1 MAGKFSADSGN
12 LRSILVWGGVSDDR
26 DTFSSRALVQSRS
39 NTQRSDPSYHT
50 LLDTLDAHMLCDTD
64 EGDGDDALHG
74 GDGQP

>member
-1 MAGKFSADSGN
+1 M
-12 LRSILVWGGVSDDR
+12 GGVSDDR

-64 EGDGDDALHG
+64 EGDGDVHGDDHGHG
-74 GDGQP
+74 GDGRS